1 MKTHEIVSA
10 VRRSAD
16 IDTPEHAEQAV
27 RATLNVLSRRLATEA
42 TDLASQLPPELAEEI
57 DRSGQAEKFG
67 LEEFYR
73 RVAETEGHG
82 CTPQQ
87 ARQHARATTAAVRE
101 AVGPEY
107 RHVLSQLPDDW
118 SDLLHDGE
126 AQY

>member
-10 VRRSAD
+10 VRESAG
-16 IDTPEHAEQAV
+16 IDTHEHAEQAV
-27 RATLNVLSRRLATEA
+27 KATLNVLSRRLATEA
-42 TDLASQLPPELAEEI
+42 KDLASQLPPELSEQI
-57 DRSGQAEKFG
+57 DRSGQAEKFD
-67 LEEFYR
+67 LEEFYQ

-87 ARQHARATTAAVRE
+87 ARQHARAVTAAIRE

-107 RHVLSQLPDDW
+107 RHMASQLPDDW
-118 SDLLHDGE
+118 AELLHGGE